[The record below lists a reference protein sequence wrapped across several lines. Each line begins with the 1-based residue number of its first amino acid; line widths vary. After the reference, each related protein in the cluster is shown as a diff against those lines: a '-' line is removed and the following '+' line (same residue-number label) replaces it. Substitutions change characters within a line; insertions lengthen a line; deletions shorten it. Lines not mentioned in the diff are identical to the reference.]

1 MTEELKMN
9 LEKQIADHD
18 IRSIGITVGVSVPVM
33 GDREDLVT
41 SKNNSSRVRVHL
53 HYNATIEMRH
63 VFFFST
69 IYRPVFAVRIS
80 NIRLKKIITNTIIIK
95 NVNSKYFLGNG
106 CAATTLTRKSSQ
118 AAALPNCFVKVWT
131 ES

>member
-53 HYNATIEMRH
+53 H
-63 VFFFST
+63 
-69 IYRPVFAVRIS
+69 
-80 NIRLKKIITNTIIIK
+80 
-95 NVNSKYFLGNG
+95 
-106 CAATTLTRKSSQ
+106 
-118 AAALPNCFVKVWT
+118 
-131 ES
+131 

>member
-41 SKNNSSRVRVHL
+41 SKNNSSRVWVHL

-63 VFFFST
+63 VFFLHD
-69 IYRPVFAVRIS
+69 I
-80 NIRLKKIITNTIIIK
+80 
-95 NVNSKYFLGNG
+95 
-106 CAATTLTRKSSQ
+106 
-118 AAALPNCFVKVWT
+118 
-131 ES
+131 